1 MYYPMMNNNHRNNEG
16 RLMTVNGS
24 GKVLVQPDTAV
35 VQIGVVT
42 KDEELTKA
50 QQDNADQI
58 QQITDALNQAG
69 IADEQIQT
77 QDYYIYPE
85 YDYVDG
91 KQEFRGYQVTH
102 MLSVTIDDIEQTGTI
117 IDLAVANGANR
128 VSNIQFTLKNAQMYY
143 QEALSIAL
151 GNALANAQTI
161 ANTLQL
167 NLDQT
172 PVKIVESSIVQPSPV
187 QPYMKA
193 ETASY
198 SATPIEPGEQ
208 EVVAKV
214 EAQFQYFS

>member
-1 MYYPMMNNNHRNNEG
+1 MMNNNHRNNEG